1 MAEDGKVRVI
11 DEEVV
16 AIKQGGR
23 GEMKGKVWLAVLLA
37 LVVLLTLTF
46 ASPWTT
52 QAVVEVQ
59 GGYGYAIK

>member
-1 MAEDGKVRVI
+1 
-11 DEEVV
+11 
-16 AIKQGGR
+16 
-23 GEMKGKVWLAVLLA
+23 MKGKVWLAVLLA